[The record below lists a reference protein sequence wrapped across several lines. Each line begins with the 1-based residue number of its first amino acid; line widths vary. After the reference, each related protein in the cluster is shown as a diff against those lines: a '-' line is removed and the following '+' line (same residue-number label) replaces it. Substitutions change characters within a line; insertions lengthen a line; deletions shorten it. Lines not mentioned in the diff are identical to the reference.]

1 MIVKPHLKYLSNTEI
16 VKVGIMTQ
24 RMKLDTS

>member
-1 MIVKPHLKYLSNTEI
+1 MIVKPHLKYLSNTKI

-24 RMKLDTS
+24 RMKLDTV